1 MNGENAG
8 SADGTGTGTGSGAG
22 AGSGAGSGNGL
33 GGGFVDGEA
42 PGRQT
47 PGPAASGRTV
57 SDPAAPGRP
66 ASARTV
72 SARTV
77 AAHAV
82 SARAREG
89 SSAPV
94 GLRERKKQLTYQ
106 AVSDAAIALF
116 LERGFDKVSVAEVA
130 AAADISKPTLFRYFP
145 AKEDLV
151 LHRFADH
158 EDESARV
165 VAARPAGES
174 PLDALHRHF
183 LDGLDRRDPV
193 TGLCDAP
200 EVLAFMRLLYGT
212 PALVARMYAYQ
223 GRSEAALADALGGGL
238 PERLAAGQIVAV
250 LRILALDNWRRIDA
264 GESADE
270 VRVGAA
276 RAADAAFAQL
286 RTGLEAPSRTDP
298 EATSQTDP
306 EATPNG

>member
-1 MNGENAG
+1 
-8 SADGTGTGTGSGAG
+8 DGG
-22 AGSGAGSGNGL
+22 
-33 GGGFVDGEA
+33 A

-47 PGPAASGRTV
+47 SGPAASGRTV

-77 AAHAV
+77 
-82 SARAREG
+82 SARAGER

-165 VAARPAGES
+165 VAGRPAGES

-212 PALVARMYAYQ
+212 PALIARMYAYQ

-264 GESADE
+264 GESADA

-286 RTGLEAPSRTDP
+286 RTGLDAAARTDP
-298 EATSQTDP
+298 EAATD
-306 EATPNG
+306 G